1 MKTSHRLAF
10 VLVASVAA
18 AQAAA
23 QVTFYEHEGFEGR
36 SFSVA
41 GEVRNLERTGF
52 NDRASAVVV
61 QRGRWEVCED
71 RRFAG
76 RCVVLRRGEY
86 PSLAA
91 MGLNDGV
98 SSVRE
103 VGSNV
108 RVDDDRY
115 APPARPVE
123 NSQIS
128 FYEHP
133 NYEGRAY
140 TANDSVPNLR
150 PIGFERAV
158 SSVVLRGG
166 QWEMCDQ
173 PNFRGQCVVL
183 RRGQYPDLRVLN
195 MDDRIASVR
204 AVRANERVDEGR
216 YGPQPVAVYDYGQRP
231 NERLYQADIT
241 AVRAVVANQN
251 QQRCWVEREQVTQ
264 NRGSANVPGALL
276 GAVIG
281 GILGHQVGGGSG
293 RDAAT
298 AVGVVAGAAV
308 GGNTNRDRGSQ
319 VATQDVQRCT
329 SAPQQLQPDY
339 YDVTYNFRG
348 MEHRVQMATPPG
360 ATLTVNERGE
370 PRA

>member
-1 MKTSHRLAF
+1 MKSTQQLAF
-10 VLVASVAA
+10 ALVASVAA
-18 AQAAA
+18 AQVAA
-23 QVTFYEHEGFEGR
+23 QVTFYEHEGFGGR
-36 SFSVA
+36 AFTAA
-41 GEVRNLERTGF
+41 GEVRNLERAGF

-71 RRFAG
+71 RRFTG

-98 SSVRE
+98 SSVRQ
-103 VGSNV
+103 VANNA
-108 RVDDDRY
+108 RIDDDRY
-115 APPARPVE
+115 APPAREVQP
-123 NSQIS
+123 SQIT
-128 FYEHP
+128 FYEHSE
-133 NYEGRAY
+133 YGGRAY
-140 TANDSVPNLR
+140 TANDSVPNMR
-150 PIGFERAV
+150 RIGFEHTV
-158 SSVVLRGG
+158 SSAVIRGG
-166 QWEMCDQ
+166 PWEMCDE

-183 RRGQYPDLRVLN
+183 RRGQYPDFGTMNMNDRVASMRELRV
-195 MDDRIASVR
+195 D
-204 AVRANERVDEGR
+204 ERVDERR
-216 YGPQPVAVYDYGQRP
+216 YGPQPVALYDYGQRP

-241 AVRAVVANQN
+241 SVRAVVAAQN

-264 NRGSANVPGALL
+264 GGGGANVPGALL
-276 GAVIG
+276 GAVLG

-308 GGNTNRDRGSQ
+308 GGNTNRDRGGQ
-319 VATQDVQRCT
+319 VVTQDVQRCT
-329 SAPQQLQPDY
+329 SAPQQTRPDY

-348 MEHRVQMATPPG
+348 VEHRMQMVTPPG
-360 ATLTVNERGE
+360 ASVTVNERGE

>member
-1 MKTSHRLAF
+1 MKATHRFALA
-10 VLVASVAA
+10 LVASAA
-18 AQAAA
+18 AAHAAA
-23 QVTFYEHEGFEGR
+23 QVTFYEYEGFGGR
-36 SFSVA
+36 AFSVA
-41 GEVRNLERTGF
+41 GEVRNLERAGF

-71 RRFAG
+71 NRFAG

-91 MGLNDGV
+91 MGLNDRV

-103 VGSNV
+103 VGNNA

-115 APPARPVE
+115 APPPREVQP
-123 NSQIS
+123 SQIT
-128 FYEHP
+128 FFEHSE
-133 NYEGRAY
+133 YDGRAY
-140 TANDSVPNLR
+140 TSNESLPNLR
-150 PIGFERAV
+150 RIGFERTV
-158 SSVVLRGG
+158 SSAVIRGG
-166 QWEMCDQ
+166 PWEMCDE

-183 RRGQYPDLRVLN
+183 RRGQYPDFGTMNMNDRVASMRALRP
-195 MDDRIASVR
+195 
-204 AVRANERVDEGR
+204 EQRVDENR
-216 YGPQPVAVYDYGQRP
+216 YGPQPVAVYDYGRRP
-231 NERLYQADIT
+231 NERLFQADIT
-241 AVRAVVANQN
+241 SVRAVVANQN

-264 NRGSANVPGALL
+264 QRGSANVPGALV
-276 GAVIG
+276 GAVLG

-308 GGNTNRDRGSQ
+308 GGNVNRDRGSQ

>member
-1 MKTSHRLAF
+1 MNSKTQFAF
-10 VLVASVAA
+10 ALVACALA

-23 QVTFYEHEGFEGR
+23 QVTFYEHENFNGR
-36 SFSVA
+36 SFAVA

-71 RRFAG
+71 RRYAG

-91 MGLNDGV
+91 MGLNDRV
-98 SSVRE
+98 TSVRE
-103 VGSNV
+103 VSNNAPIS
-108 RVDDDRY
+108 DDRY
-115 APPARPVE
+115 APPARPADH
-123 NSQIS
+123 SQIS

-133 NYEGRAY
+133 NYEGRVY
-140 TANDSVPNLR
+140 TSNDSVPNVR

-158 SSVVLRGG
+158 SSVVVRGG
-166 QWEMCDQ
+166 PWEMCDQ

-195 MDDRIASVR
+195 MDDRIASMR
-204 AVRANERVDEGR
+204 ELRLNERVDDGR

-241 AVRAVVANQN
+241 SVRAVVANQN
-251 QQRCWVEREQVTQ
+251 QQRCWVEREAVTQ

-308 GGNTNRDRGSQ
+308 GGNVNRDRGGQ
-319 VATQDVQRCT
+319 VVTQDVQRCT

>member
-1 MKTSHRLAF
+1 MNSKTQFAF
-10 VLVASVAA
+10 ALVACALA

-23 QVTFYEHEGFEGR
+23 QVTFYEHENFYGR
-36 SFSVA
+36 SFAVA

-71 RRFAG
+71 RRYSG

-91 MGLNDGV
+91 MGLNDRV
-98 SSVRE
+98 TSVRE
-103 VGSNV
+103 VSNNAPIS
-108 RVDDDRY
+108 DDRY
-115 APPARPVE
+115 APPARPADH
-123 NSQIS
+123 SQIS

-133 NYEGRAY
+133 NYEGRVY
-140 TANDSVPNLR
+140 TSNDSVPNVR

-158 SSVVLRGG
+158 SSVVVRGG
-166 QWEMCDQ
+166 PWEMCDQ

-195 MDDRIASVR
+195 MDDRIASMR
-204 AVRANERVDEGR
+204 ELRPNERVDDGR

-241 AVRAVVANQN
+241 SVRAVVANQN
-251 QQRCWVEREQVTQ
+251 QQRCWVEREAVTQ

>member
-1 MKTSHRLAF
+1 MKTSHRFAF
-10 VLVASVAA
+10 ALVASVAA

-23 QVTFYEHEGFEGR
+23 QVTFYEHEGFQGR

-41 GEVRNLERTGF
+41 GEVRNFERAGF
-52 NDRASAVVV
+52 NDSASAVVV

-71 RRFAG
+71 RRFSG

-91 MGLNDGV
+91 MGLNDRV

-103 VGSNV
+103 VGNNA

-133 NYEGRAY
+133 NYEGRGY
-140 TANDSVPNLR
+140 TANDSVPNMR
-150 PIGFERAV
+150 PIGFDRAV
-158 SSVVLRGG
+158 SSVVVRGG
-166 QWEMCDQ
+166 PWEMCDQ

-183 RRGQYPDLRVLN
+183 RRGQYPDLRALN
-195 MDDRIASVR
+195 MDDRIGSMR
-204 AVRANERVDEGR
+204 ELRNNERVEEDR
-216 YGPQPVAVYDYGQRP
+216 YGPEPVAVYDYGRRP

-241 AVRAVVANQN
+241 AVRAVVNNQN
-251 QQRCWVEREQVTQ
+251 QQRCWVEREQVQ
-264 NRGSANVPGALL
+264 QGGSSANVPGALL

-308 GGNTNRDRGSQ
+308 GGNTNRDRSGR
-319 VATQDVQRCT
+319 VVTQDVQRCT
-329 SAPQQLQPDY
+329 SAQQELRPDY